1 MIAIIDY
8 GMGNLG
14 SVQKA
19 LAYLGYDSEITN
31 DPARVMDAD
40 GVVLPGVGAIGAA
53 MESLKSK
60 GLDKV
65 VHEYIATGKPFLG
78 ICLGM
83 QMLFDTSE
91 ESFGGEP
98 VKGLS
103 VLPGKVVKFPS
114 DMGLKIP
121 QIGWNELNSRCEII
135 PDKEYVYFVHSYY
148 CVPDKIQDVAA
159 TVNYGIEYCCSVRRD
174 NVFACQFH
182 PEKSGEA
189 GLAILNRW
197 ARQTK
202 KKKKKERMGT
212 YAQ

>member
-19 LAYLGYDSEITN
+19 LAFLGYDSEITN

-53 MESLKSK
+53 MEALTSK

-65 VHEYIATGKPFLG
+65 VHEYVATGKPFLG

-83 QMLFDTSE
+83 QMLFDSSE

-103 VLPGKVVKFPS
+103 VLPGKVVKFSS

-121 QIGWNELNSRCEII
+121 QIGWNELNSKNEIL

-148 CVPDKIQDVAA
+148 CVPDRSEDIAA

-197 ARQTK
+197 AKQTRK
-202 KKKKKERMGT
+202 
-212 YAQ
+212 

>member
-19 LAYLGYDSEITN
+19 LAFLGYDSEITN

-103 VLPGKVVKFPS
+103 VLPGKVVRFPS

-202 KKKKKERMGT
+202 K
-212 YAQ
+212 

>member
-19 LAYLGYDSEITN
+19 LAFLGFESEITN
-31 DPARVMDAD
+31 DPSTVMAAD

-53 MESLKSK
+53 MEALNSR

-121 QIGWNELNSRCEII
+121 QIGWNDLSSRNEIL
-135 PDKEYVYFVHSYY
+135 PDKEFVYFVHSYY
-148 CVPDKIQDVAA
+148 CVPENEEDIAA
-159 TVNYGIEYCCSVRRD
+159 TVTYGIEYCCSVRRK

-189 GLAILNRW
+189 GLRILNRW
-197 ARQTK
+197 AKQTEK
-202 KKKKKERMGT
+202 
-212 YAQ
+212 

>member
-19 LAYLGYDSEITN
+19 LAFLGYDSEITN

-53 MESLKSK
+53 MEALISK
-60 GLDKV
+60 GLDRV

-103 VLPGKVVKFPS
+103 VLPGKVVRFPS

-121 QIGWNELNSRCEII
+121 QIGWNALSSRNEIL
-135 PDKEYVYFVHSYY
+135 PQGQYVYFVHSYY
-148 CVPDKIQDVAA
+148 CVPERAEDIAA
-159 TVNYGIEYCCSVRRD
+159 TVEYGIEYCCSVRRN

-189 GLAILNRW
+189 GLRILDRW
-197 ARQTK
+197 AKMTK
-202 KKKKKERMGT
+202 E
-212 YAQ
+212 